1 MNFREQGETN
11 EEQAAG
17 RGDAVSQV
25 ETTEKLPET
34 KEPRT
39 PLFAICWLGI
49 AAVAMFGWICA
60 LGWLAWR
67 LANWALF

>member
-1 MNFREQGETN
+1 MNFREQCETN

-17 RGDAVSQV
+17 QGDAVSQA
-25 ETTEKLPET
+25 ETTGKLSAA

-39 PLFAICWLGI
+39 SLFAVCWLGI
-49 AAVAMFGWICA
+49 AAIAMMGWICA